1 MVEDDIYDLTQMNFE
16 LAVAN
21 LGDAEEE
28 FEEAMKEIKKIL
40 EEGHWIL

>member
-21 LGDAEEE
+21 LGDVKEE
-28 FEEAMKEIKKIL
+28 FEESIKELKKIV
-40 EEGHWIL
+40 EKWIP